1 MRRQSTAHLLMVRPA
16 NFGFNPE
23 TANSNAFQTRDNLLT
38 PEQIQTK
45 ALEEFSTLVKC
56 LRREGLN
63 IVVARDSAK
72 PVRTDAVFPNNWVT
86 FHQEALTVT
95 YPMLS
100 PNRRRERRRQIIEQV
115 IESGFESKQ
124 RINLEFYEKID
135 RFLEGTGSVVFDH
148 VWRIA
153 YACISPRTDTEVLKD
168 LCENIDYRP
177 IVFKAVD
184 AKAVPVY
191 HTNVLLSVGEQFV
204 VVCWEAIPDPED
216 VARLEALF
224 RSTNKSVVPISLE
237 QMSNFA
243 GNVLEV
249 CTKRGEQLLLL
260 STRAFEALNE
270 DQKAV
275 LGQYVR
281 FVHSPIPT
289 IEQYGGGSV
298 RCMLAEIFLP
308 KTT

>member
-23 TANSNAFQTRDNLLT
+23 TTDTNTFQHQDNLLT
-38 PEQIQTK
+38 REQIQAQ

-86 FHQEALTVT
+86 FHQEALVIT
-95 YPMLS
+95 YPMRS

-115 IESGFESKQ
+115 IESGFESKK
-124 RINLEFYEKID
+124 RVNLEFYEKID

-148 VWRIA
+148 IWRIA
-153 YACISPRTDTEVLKD
+153 YACISPRTDAEVLKN
-168 LCENIDYRP
+168 LCESIDYRP
-177 IVFKAVD
+177 VVFKAVD
-184 AKAVPVY
+184 VQGIPVY
-191 HTNVLLSVGEQFV
+191 HTNVLLSVGEHFV
-204 VVCWEAIPDPED
+204 VVCWEAFPDPED

-224 RSTNKSVVPISLE
+224 SSTNKTVIPISVE
-237 QMSNFA
+237 QMNNFA

-249 CTKRGEQLLLL
+249 RTKQDEHLLLL
-260 STRAFEALNE
+260 STRAFEALRE
-270 DQKAV
+270 DQKAA
-275 LGQYVR
+275 LAQYVR
-281 FVHSPIPT
+281 LVHSPVPT
-289 IEQYGGGSV
+289 IEHYGGGSV
-298 RCMLAEIFLP
+298 RCMIAEIFLP
-308 KTT
+308 TRA